1 MIKGVNRQVLEVVNT
16 ENPYFERIVFYV
28 KPEYKSENAQFLKSE
43 AEKFSQSVQ
52 KPPKT
57 KRPKKEIG
65 MHAIRGG
72 TIVGE
77 HEIIFAGRDEI
88 VKLSH
93 SARSKEI
100 FAVGSVNAAIYLKNQ
115 DKGIYNMSDL
125 LSDK

>member
-57 KRPKKEIG
+57 KRPKKEIIG
-65 MHAIRGG
+65 IIARCLFSLSAGAGAVFIMN
-72 TIVGE
+72 TI
-77 HEIIFAGRDEI
+77 F
-88 VKLSH
+88 
-93 SARSKEI
+93 
-100 FAVGSVNAAIYLKNQ
+100 
-115 DKGIYNMSDL
+115 
-125 LSDK
+125 